1 MCPEGTL
8 RRLLTNLFL
17 SCPDATFDDDHSTTT
32 SLTFTV
38 ENTAPAISFV
48 GITTEDRDADG
59 KIESALVVFTEA
71 IDDSTLVAEDF
82 SIGGNKPDSF
92 DTLAT
97 SSINSSGDGA
107 ADDNTIRLLLNTGIG
122 TPVVGTAAQTVTYT
136 AGTSTVKDIGGNAL
150 ANFSVTSIDGARPNI
165 TSVESVGSTTIDIT
179 FTETITD
186 LVKENFTVVGSVVSA
201 VSTTSGNVVRLTL
214 AGVRPTDATST
225 LFYKAGVGTKDVAD
239 VGTTSI
245 ALNTLADI
253 DGTTT
258 AVDKLAPDVSSGT
271 TTAATVV
278 SVQTGK
284 TASAI
289 DVTFG
294 EWISGA
300 ITNLTIATA
309 DWAVTGNT
317 VTAVATTTGPN
328 ENTVFRLTLGTELAS
343 KATPTVTYSG
353 GSNLSDSAD
362 NAVVNF

>member
-165 TSVESVGSTTIDIT
+165 TSVESVGSNPSGVASIPSRTLDEPLRAERRARARAYST
-179 FTETITD
+179 
-186 LVKENFTVVGSVVSA
+186 GSRLHSDDAYSMRTSMA
-201 VSTTSGNVVRLTL
+201 V
-214 AGVRPTDATST
+214 
-225 LFYKAGVGTKDVAD
+225 
-239 VGTTSI
+239 
-245 ALNTLADI
+245 
-253 DGTTT
+253 
-258 AVDKLAPDVSSGT
+258 
-271 TTAATVV
+271 
-278 SVQTGK
+278 
-284 TASAI
+284 ASA
-289 DVTFG
+289 
-294 EWISGA
+294 SG
-300 ITNLTIATA
+300 
-309 DWAVTGNT
+309 V
-317 VTAVATTTGPN
+317 
-328 ENTVFRLTLGTELAS
+328 S
-343 KATPTVTYSG
+343 
-353 GSNLSDSAD
+353 
-362 NAVVNF
+362 